1 MKDAAVGLS
10 EDEVGA
16 GWNRAAQGLLATG
29 RNLLVL
35 HHRKK
40 QKTNARTGL
49 DDIYGSTWLTSGMGS
64 VVLLDGNPGD
74 PLVEFRHLKFPV
86 SEVGPMKVSHDQAS
100 GLMTVA
106 EQVDLVAEAEG
117 KITVKH
123 AAELLFGST
132 VRNDV
137 EKARR
142 HLDKLVAADKLVKKD
157 EDGAS
162 AYHPVFAAFRSSREH
177 AS

>member
-1 MKDAAVGLS
+1 
-10 EDEVGA
+10 
-16 GWNRAAQGLLATG
+16 
-29 RNLLVL
+29 
-35 HHRKK
+35 
-40 QKTNARTGL
+40 
-49 DDIYGSTWLTSGMGS
+49 MGS

-106 EQVDLVAEAEG
+106 KQIDVVAVAQDEG
-117 KITVKH
+117 SITVKQ
-123 AAELLFGST
+123 AALLLFGSAT
-132 VRNDV
+132 TNEV

-142 HLDKLVAADKLVKKD
+142 RLDKRVVAGELVKKD
-157 EDGAS
+157 EGGAS
-162 AYHPVFAAFRSSREH
+162 AYHPVFVACRSSRGH